1 MSWTKPDIRVRP
13 LVVGAKCVF
22 SLKFLMAAPFR
33 ICLVILF
40 LFVSG
45 CVTREEAKHERGLP
59 ALGDSNIPEATPG
72 PGIEKIQTRP
82 DATPTPPP
90 KNPMDRPLDPT
101 GLPQG

>member
-45 CVTREEAKHERGLP
+45 CVSREEAKHERGFTPL
-59 ALGDSNIPEATPG
+59 AESKIPEATPG